1 MKVLLIIRSIAF
13 GGGAESLVYETYQK
27 LKVLLGA
34 DNVKLLVFQNSKIF
48 NYPKYNKYQNE
59 LASDVNFIVCNT
71 KLSFKIL
78 GEKKLNSNE
87 LQSFINDFKPD
98 IIHSH
103 LYLAELY
110 SRSIY
115 YPNAKWITHF
125 HDNMIQFENFSV
137 KTIFKKSRITNF
149 FEKRYLFKRYSV
161 NGGNHFIAISKDT
174 YEFANKTCK
183 NHEISILN
191 NAIDIN
197 KFKRNTPIPFDKI
210 RIINVGSF
218 VKKKNQI
225 LFIKI
230 AKILREKKIDF
241 IITLVG
247 YGPMLEDLRKLITKN
262 NLDDFFQLTG
272 MVENVN
278 DYLNDSNIYIH
289 SALYEP
295 FGLVLLE
302 AMACSLPVITL
313 NGKGNRDFIEDGK
326 NGFVIETESA
336 ELFVEK
342 VVELWLNRNEYL
354 FMSNYAKSFSKT
366 YDINNY
372 VEKLLDIYKKLLS
385 SSKNSNRNFNKI

>member
-1 MKVLLIIRSIAF
+1 
-13 GGGAESLVYETYQK
+13 
-27 LKVLLGA
+27 
-34 DNVKLLVFQNSKIF
+34 
-48 NYPKYNKYQNE
+48 
-59 LASDVNFIVCNT
+59 
-71 KLSFKIL
+71 
-78 GEKKLNSNE
+78 
-87 LQSFINDFKPD
+87 
-98 IIHSH
+98 
-103 LYLAELY
+103 
-110 SRSIY
+110 
-115 YPNAKWITHF
+115 
-125 HDNMIQFENFSV
+125 MIQFENFSV